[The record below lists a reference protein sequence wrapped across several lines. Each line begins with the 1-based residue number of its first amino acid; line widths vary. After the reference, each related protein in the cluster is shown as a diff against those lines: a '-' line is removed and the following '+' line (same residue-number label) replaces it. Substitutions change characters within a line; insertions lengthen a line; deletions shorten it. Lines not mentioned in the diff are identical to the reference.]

1 MKLDCFSVW
10 QIHLIPDFTFSEKIA
25 IFPQRFA
32 FPLMYLVTIGLEVHC
47 QVNTVTKMFCACAT
61 SFGEEPNVNI
71 CPTCLGLP
79 GALPVL
85 NQVAIE
91 KTILTGMM
99 LGCSTPPISKW
110 DRKNYFYPDMPKNY
124 QTTQMDLPLCIGGQ
138 VPLYDHCYP
147 SDAQKTIARPNQI
160 IRLNRIH
167 LEEDVAKST
176 HLGTTS
182 LIDFNRAGTPLMEIV
197 TEPDLETAE
206 EAFAYLRTLQM
217 ILVQGGVSFADMEKG
232 QMRCDVNISL
242 RRNASD
248 PLGAKVELKNLN
260 STSAVRRAV
269 MYEIE
274 RQTEELNA
282 GIPQI
287 QSTRR
292 WDDDR
297 GETQMMRTKED
308 AHDYRYFPC
317 PDLLPLHTMNLVER
331 MSRVVPELP
340 HQRMA
345 RYEKDFSLT
354 RYDASVLSSDVP
366 LAQYFES
373 AMHPAIPAKKTAN
386 FLINNLL
393 GTINERNISIQECPV
408 KPENLVNLLELVENG
423 TLAANQAREVFIV
436 MLEQSEKTA
445 AAIADELGYKP
456 TDTGALNELCDQIIA
471 EFPDKV
477 AEIKAGNERLLNFLT
492 GQIMKASTVKPNPK
506 LVTDLLRD
514 KIG

>member
-1 MKLDCFSVW
+1 
-10 QIHLIPDFTFSEKIA
+10 
-25 IFPQRFA
+25 
-32 FPLMYLVTIGLEVHC
+32 MYLVTIGLEVHC
-47 QVNTVTKMFCACAT
+47 QVNTRTKMFCACAT
-61 SFGEEPNVNI
+61 SFGDEPNVNV

-85 NQVAIE
+85 NRVAIE
-91 KTILTGMM
+91 KTILSGMM
-99 LGCSTPPISKW
+99 LDCTTPPISKW

-124 QTTQMDLPLCIGGQ
+124 QTTQMELPLCIGGK

-147 SDAQKTIARPNQI
+147 ADAQKSIQRPNQI

-176 HLGTTS
+176 HLGNAS

-197 TEPDLETAE
+197 TEPDLESAE
-206 EAFAYLRTLQM
+206 EAFAYLRSLQM
-217 ILVQGGVSFADMEKG
+217 ILVQGGVSDADMEKG

-260 STSAVRRAV
+260 STSAVRRAI
-269 MYEIE
+269 YFEIE

-282 GIPQI
+282 GIAQI

-317 PDLLPLHTMNLVER
+317 PDLLPLATTEIVDR
-331 MSRVVPELP
+331 MRQVVPELP
-340 HQRMA
+340 HA
-345 RYEKDFSLT
+345 RALRYQQDFSLT
-354 RYDASVLSSDVP
+354 LYDANVLSSDLH
-366 LAQYFES
+366 LARYFEETLD
-373 AMHPAIPAKKTAN
+373 PAIPAKKTAN

-393 GTINERNISIQECPV
+393 GTINERNIPIQECAVTPTRMRG
-408 KPENLVNLLELVENG
+408 LLALVENG
-423 TLAANQAREVFIV
+423 TLAANQAREVLIV
-436 MLEQSEKTA
+436 MLETPDKSA
-445 AAIADELGYKP
+445 ADIANELGYKP
-456 TDTGALNELCDQIIA
+456 TDTGALQEICDQIIA
-471 EFPDKV
+471 QFPDKV
-477 AEIKAGNERLLNFLT
+477 AEIQAGNDRILNFLT
-492 GQIMKASTVKPNPK
+492 GQVMKASTSKPNPK
-506 LVTDLLRD
+506 MVTDMLRE
-514 KIG
+514 KILPSP

>member
-1 MKLDCFSVW
+1 
-10 QIHLIPDFTFSEKIA
+10 
-25 IFPQRFA
+25 
-32 FPLMYLVTIGLEVHC
+32 MYLVTIGLEVHC
-47 QVNTVTKMFCACAT
+47 QVNTRTKMFCACAT
-61 SFGEEPNVNI
+61 SFGDEPNVNI

-91 KTILTGMM
+91 KTILTGML
-99 LGCSTPPISKW
+99 LGCSTPPVSKW

-124 QTTQMDLPLCIGGQ
+124 QTTQMDLPLCIGGA

-147 SDAQKTIARPNQI
+147 SDAQKSIQRPNQV

-176 HLGTTS
+176 HLGTSS

-197 TEPDLETAE
+197 SEPDLESAE

-217 ILVQGGVSFADMEKG
+217 ILQQGGVSDADMEKG

-248 PLGAKVELKNLN
+248 PLGAKIELKNLN
-260 STSAVRRAV
+260 STSAVRRAILF
-269 MYEIE
+269 EIE

-317 PDLLPLHTMNLVER
+317 PDLLPLATTELVEKMR
-331 MSRVVPELP
+331 LVVPELP
-340 HQRMA
+340 HQRAA
-345 RYEKDFSLT
+345 RYQSDFSLT
-354 RYDASVLSSDVP
+354 LYDANVLSSDLH
-366 LAQYFES
+366 LARYFE
-373 AMHPAIPAKKTAN
+373 ATLDDAIPAKKTAN

-393 GTINERNISIQECPV
+393 GAINERAIAIQECSV
-408 KPENLVNLLELVENG
+408 TPERMRGLLALVENG
-423 TLAANQAREVFIV
+423 TLAANQAREVLVV
-436 MLEQSEKTA
+436 MLDRPLQSA
-445 AAIADELGYKP
+445 AEIADELGYKP
-456 TDTGALNELCDQIIA
+456 TDSGALEELCGQIIA
-471 EFPDKV
+471 QFPDKV
-477 AEIKAGNERLLNFLT
+477 AEIQAGNDRILNFLT
-492 GQIMKASTVKPNPK
+492 GQVMKAAPSKPNPK
-506 LVTDLLRD
+506 LVTDVLRA
-514 KIG
+514 KILPGSQ